1 MEVTFLD
8 TVLFIT
14 YFILLFTSIF
24 WLLVLFSSKKEENEE
39 KKLIGEPFFTTIVPA
54 YNEEDSILGTLQSL
68 VNLDY
73 PEGKKEIIVV
83 NDGSTD
89 NTKELVEKFILD
101 NPSSN
106 ITLISQ
112 ENKGKGR
119 AMNEGLKIAKGEYF
133 ACLDADSFIAS
144 DALKKMLPV
153 FEEDKDVAAVCPLL
167 KVRKP
172 ESILQKVQ
180 WCEYIINMFYK
191 FLNSKINCIHVTPG
205 PFSVYKTSV
214 IRDLGGFS
222 EETITEDLEIAIRLQ
237 KHQYKITQL
246 FGTIVETVAPTTWK
260 ELFWQRIR
268 WYKGSVDNTIKYKSL
283 MFNKKYGDFGVIR
296 MPTIILSGIIAIVLI
311 TALLQS
317 FLSKAY
323 HYLMY
328 LIDIR
333 FDLITLMKNIS
344 LDFNLL
350 SLPFSRIFVATTL
363 IGISFFVMIYSYRL
377 VREKITNHG
386 RTWTSM
392 VTYLSIYG
400 LFITFVWVY
409 IAFMFVS
416 RKKNAWF

>member
-1 MEVTFLD
+1 VEVTFLD